1 MTNISIITVI
11 PGLTR
16 NLFRTFAT
24 IMKII
29 FATGNQGKLRE
40 AAEVLGPD
48 YEIVSPASLGI
59 TEEIPE
65 TGSTLQENS
74 LQKAQYLFE
83 RTGLPV
89 FADDTGLEVDALG
102 GAPGIYSARY
112 AGPGH
117 DSQANLMKLLKELEQ
132 LQLASDNRGAYPPDP
147 LRRNAPTALL
157 EGATEAVSRR
167 ARFRTV
173 VTLILADGTPHFFEG
188 TCEGRIATE
197 KRGSGGFGYDPVF
210 LPDAYPGRT
219 LAEVSEEEKNAVSH
233 RGNAMRALSQWL
245 KTRKS

>member
-1 MTNISIITVI
+1 
-11 PGLTR
+11 
-16 NLFRTFAT
+16 
-24 IMKII
+24 MKII
-29 FATGNQGKLRE
+29 FATGNKGKLRE

-59 TEEIPE
+59 TEDIPE

-83 RTGLPV
+83 RTGLPC

-117 DSQANLMKLLKELEQ
+117 DHEKNMDKLLAELEI
-132 LQLASDNRGAYPPDP
+132 
-147 LRRNAPTALL
+147 RRLGSANDDM
-157 EGATEAVSRR
+157 SRR
-167 ARFRTV
+167 ARFKTV
-173 VTLILADGTPHFFEG
+173 VTLILADGQPRFFEG
-188 TCEGRIATE
+188 CCEGSIATE
-197 KRGSGGFGYDPVF
+197 KRGTGGFGYDPVF

-233 RGNAMRALSQWL
+233 RGRAIRAMADWL
-245 KTRKS
+245 KSL

>member
-1 MTNISIITVI
+1 
-11 PGLTR
+11 
-16 NLFRTFAT
+16 
-24 IMKII
+24 MKII
-29 FATGNQGKLRE
+29 FATGNKGKLRE

-59 TEEIPE
+59 TEDIPE

-83 RTGLPV
+83 RTGLPC

-117 DSQANLMKLLKELEQ
+117 DHEANMAKLLKELQ
-132 LQLASDNRGAYPPDP
+132 
-147 LRRNAPTALL
+147 LL
-157 EGATEAVSRR
+157 EIPGQARNDYKGVGDGGKAPANDRR
-167 ARFRTV
+167 ARFKTV
-173 VTLILADGTPHFFEG
+173 VTLILADGQPRFFEG
-188 TCEGRIATE
+188 CCEGSIATE
-197 KRGSGGFGYDPVF
+197 KRGTGGFGYDPVF

-233 RGNAMRALSQWL
+233 RGRAIRAMADWL
-245 KTRKS
+245 KSL

>member
-1 MTNISIITVI
+1 
-11 PGLTR
+11 
-16 NLFRTFAT
+16 
-24 IMKII
+24 MKII
-29 FATGNQGKLRE
+29 FATGNAGKLRE
-40 AAEVLGPD
+40 AAEVLGPGF
-48 YEIVSPASLGI
+48 ELVSPASLGI

-74 LQKAQYLFE
+74 LQKARYLFE
-83 RTGLPV
+83 RTGLPC

-117 DSQANLMKLLKELEQ
+117 EHGANMAKLLAELNGE
-132 LQLASDNRGAYPPDP
+132 SD
-147 LRRNAPTALL
+147 
-157 EGATEAVSRR
+157 RR

-173 VTLILADGTPHFFEG
+173 VTLILADGEPHFFEG

-197 KRGSGGFGYDPVF
+197 RRGSGGFGYDPIF

-233 RGNAMRALSQWL
+233 RGNAMRALSNWL
-245 KTRKS
+245 KASRLEP

>member
-1 MTNISIITVI
+1 MKIV
-11 PGLTR
+11 
-16 NLFRTFAT
+16 FAT
-24 IMKII
+24 
-29 FATGNQGKLRE
+29 ANVGKLRE
-40 AAEVLGPD
+40 AAEVLGPGF
-48 YEIVSPASLGI
+48 EIVPPASLGI
-59 TEEIPE
+59 TEDIPE

-83 RTGLPV
+83 RTGLPS

-117 DSQANLMKLLKELEQ
+117 DNQANMAKLLAELG
-132 LQLASDNRGAYPPDP
+132 R
-147 LRRNAPTALL
+147 L
-157 EGATEAVSRR
+157 EDRT
-167 ARFRTV
+167 ARFHTV
-173 VTLILADGTPHFFEG
+173 VTLILADGQPRFFEG
-188 TCEGRIATE
+188 VCKGSIGRE

-233 RGNAMRALSQWL
+233 RGQALRAMAEWL
-245 KTRKS
+245 KTHL

>member
-1 MTNISIITVI
+1 
-11 PGLTR
+11 
-16 NLFRTFAT
+16 
-24 IMKII
+24 MKII

-112 AGPGH
+112 AGPNH
-117 DSQANLMKLLKELEQ
+117 DHQANMDKLLEELSK
-132 LQLASDNRGAYPPDP
+132 AVPDGDP
-147 LRRNAPTALL
+147 A
-157 EGATEAVSRR
+157 SRR

-188 TCEGRIATE
+188 RCEGRIATE
-197 KRGSGGFGYDPVF
+197 KRGNGGFGYDPVF

-233 RGNAMRALSQWL
+233 RGNAMRALSDWL
-245 KTRKS
+245 KSRRGVNPGSAPLK